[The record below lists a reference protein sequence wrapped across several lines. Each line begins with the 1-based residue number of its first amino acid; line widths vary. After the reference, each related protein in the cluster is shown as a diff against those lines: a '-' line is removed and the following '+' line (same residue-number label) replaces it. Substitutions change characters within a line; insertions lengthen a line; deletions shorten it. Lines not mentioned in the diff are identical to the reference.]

1 MSNDKLDLTVKNPN
15 QLTET
20 EQKEILKNQSSELLS
35 KIVSE
40 TDSDN
45 LKALTELFNENQ
57 LKKSIARLDKYSDL
71 LDLVS
76 TQAFKRMAEHP
87 EEVETKQLFDAMKII
102 QDLMEKNAN
111 QIKDKTVTIEPNT
124 VININ
129 RTDVKVGDSA
139 VSHLNSD
146 SRKRI
151 NDLISSIVNSN
162 QSTEHSDEDDI
173 IDAEVSDGDTT
184 DEEE

>member
-1 MSNDKLDLTVKNPN
+1 MNNDEKLEMTVQSER
-15 QLTET
+15 QLTEQ
-20 EQKEILKNQSSELLS
+20 EQKEVLKTQSTELLS

-40 TDSDN
+40 TNSDN
-45 LKALTELFNENQ
+45 LKALTELFNENL
-57 LKKSIARLDKYSDL
+57 LKKSISRLDKYSDL

-87 EEVETKQLFDAMKII
+87 EEVETKQLFEAMKII

-111 QIKDKTVTIEPNT
+111 QIKNNSQVVTEQNT
-124 VININ
+124 VIIN
-129 RTDVKVGDSA
+129 QNNVKVGDSA
-139 VSHLNSD
+139 VSHLNID

-162 QSTEHSDEDDI
+162 QQT
-173 IDAEVSDGDTT
+173 GDTSEIIEADVIDGET
-184 DEEE
+184 IDEEK